1 MDKSAL
7 RVAGLLT
14 ALAGIVTGMSYLYR
28 PQHVP
33 ATLQTELSGRPL
45 VTMSLPSA
53 EQAQEQEQPANVD
66 PFAARGWQVPSDMVA
81 TIVAPVVSAP
91 VQLAAPI
98 APPALP
104 FQFIGRMNDSGT
116 EVVYLS
122 QGEQMLFARRGETLQ
137 GTFKVLQISPR
148 QIEFLHVPTGEKLL
162 MALPAPDN

>member
-14 ALAGIVTGMSYLYR
+14 ALAGMVITWMSYPYR

-33 ATLQTELSGRPL
+33 ATVHTELSVKPL
-45 VTMSLPSA
+45 VTMSPPSA
-53 EQAQEQEQPANVD
+53 QETEGQSANVD
-66 PFAARGWQVPSDMVA
+66 PFAARGWQAPSDPVA
-81 TIVAPVVSAP
+81 TIVVPVVSAP
-91 VQLAAPI
+91 VLIAAPI

-104 FQFIGRMNDSGT
+104 FQFIGRMNDNGT

-137 GTFKVLQISPR
+137 GAFKVLQISPR
-148 QIEFLHVPTGEKLL
+148 QIEFLHIPTGEKLL
-162 MALPAPDN
+162 MALPASDN